1 MILWLLGP
9 GLLMFQLDW
18 NSILSTNS
26 LRTILTNYADWKG
39 LGLLLLWAEWR
50 LFFPSFFFN
59 PVKKLSLGPGN
70 WETGNKLQVMMELF
84 QSCRCPQRALSS
96 LSETKWNQLPASRL
110 QQKLPGFIAFLNMAT
125 CLPPQTGHKGKR
137 LFLMQ
142 KLLLHATPV
151 TPVKARLGP
160 AIWGPVDTHV
170 PCEHVCRKAVQATLE
185 MGRAGWVG

>member
-1 MILWLLGP
+1 ML
-9 GLLMFQLDW
+9 QLDW

-26 LRTILTNYADWKG
+26 LRTSLTNYADWKG

-84 QSCRCPQRALSS
+84 QSCRCPQRALT
-96 LSETKWNQLPASRL
+96 LSKTNWNQLPASRL
-110 QQKLPGFIAFLNMAT
+110 QQMLPGFIAFLNMAT

-151 TPVKARLGP
+151 NPCQSQAWTSHLRACGHTRAMWACVQEGSAGNLGNGPGRLDG
-160 AIWGPVDTHV
+160 VRV
-170 PCEHVCRKAVQATLE
+170 SVRLE
-185 MGRAGWVG
+185 CF